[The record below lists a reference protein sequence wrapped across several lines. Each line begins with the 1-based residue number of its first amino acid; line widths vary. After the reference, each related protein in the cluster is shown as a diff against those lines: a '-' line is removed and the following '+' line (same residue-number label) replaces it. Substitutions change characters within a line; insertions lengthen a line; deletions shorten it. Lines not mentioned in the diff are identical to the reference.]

1 MLTAFL
7 SLIACQLAGELIRQ
21 ALHLPIPGPVIGMF
35 LLAAGLASRPDERGD
50 VAIPR
55 HLDRLAGGLISSMG
69 LLFVPAGVGI
79 IAQGDLLRQAW
90 LPLAAGV
97 VGSTII
103 GVITTGAVMHWATRS
118 IERKTAPISAV
129 AHPAE

>member
-21 ALHLPIPGPVIGMF
+21 AFHLPIPGPVLGMF
-35 LLAAGLASRPDERGD
+35 LLAALLASRKSAGSDAA
-50 VAIPR
+50 VPR
-55 HLDRLAGGLISSMG
+55 HLDRLAAALIGSMG

-79 IAQGDLLRQAW
+79 IAQGELLRQAW

-103 GVITTGAVMHWATRS
+103 GIITTGAVMHWATRATD
-118 IERKTAPISAV
+118 RKAARISAI